1 MNGHI
6 SEGRKGEKQMNGWI
20 EERIEGRKEERE
32 GEGWLNGCMGG

>member
-1 MNGHI
+1 M
-6 SEGRKGEKQMNGWI
+6 EGLTEEMNGWI